1 MTMQQWM
8 MFLEMVDEKA
18 QLSDQELIICTKVIM
33 FQIRATKASYVNA
46 IKDDMAKLI
55 QKASMS
61 QARGNLRIENWSLR
75 LTIGGFLP
83 LIKSLGTVAVFTN
96 AVEDMIELHATK
108 VPSWHIYV
116 IVYRNGVLAVYDPSF
131 IPGTST
137 LISCTG
143 VPLLK
148 AVVKAFR
155 AEKAHHKHMEIWFGG
170 GGNDGRNC
178 QEMTR
183 KWIEEEIIIKNG
195 KDVDNWNNREG

>member
-1 MTMQQWM
+1 
-8 MFLEMVDEKA
+8 
-18 QLSDQELIICTKVIM
+18 
-33 FQIRATKASYVNA
+33 
-46 IKDDMAKLI
+46 MAKSI
-55 QKASMS
+55 QKGSMS
-61 QARGNLRIENWSLR
+61 QARGNSRIENWSLE

-96 AVEDMIELHATK
+96 AVEDMVELHTAK
-108 VPSWHIYV
+108 VPSWYIYA

-131 IPGTST
+131 IPGTSM
-137 LISCTG
+137 LISCTR

-155 AEKAHHKHMEIWFGG
+155 AGKARRKLMEIWFGG

-195 KDVDNWNNREG
+195 KDLDNWNNREG